1 MMAANHPETALVP
14 FVRGELTGT
23 ERERV
28 AGHLERCQRCRQ
40 EAESFRSLLVD
51 LSGRLDELPTPD
63 WTVYRAQLRRKLAE
77 HLEPRAPWWRF
88 GVGWASLAT
97 VAAAAAITL
106 WLVIPR
112 GPYTV
117 PSEEQVA
124 FEQPTDVAD
133 VGLLRNYAVV
143 ERLDLLEN
151 YDVIEHLDE
160 LKPASRPGDAARS

>member
-1 MMAANHPETALVP
+1 MPANHPETALVP

-28 AGHLERCQRCRQ
+28 AGHLERCSQCRQ
-40 EAESFRSLLVD
+40 EAESFRSLLVNV
-51 LSGRLDELPTPD
+51 SGRLDELPTPD
-63 WTVYRAQLRRKLAE
+63 WGVYRAQLRRKLAE
-77 HLEPRAPWWRF
+77 RLEPRAPWWRF
-88 GVGWASLAT
+88 DIGWASLAT

-112 GPYTV
+112 NQYTV
-117 PSEEQVA
+117 PSAEQVA
-124 FEQPTDVAD
+124 FEQPAGVVD

-151 YDVIEHLDE
+151 YDVIEHLDQ